1 MEYLNEMRH
10 VIMDLTT
17 EKIMNVLKVVRFSI
31 LIILIVEIK
40 KLILMKTVLI
50 VLLTYDYVL
59 EVVETRK

>member
-1 MEYLNEMRH
+1 MRP
-10 VIMDLTT
+10 VIMGLII

>member
-1 MEYLNEMRH
+1 MRP
-10 VIMDLTT
+10 VIMGLII

-59 EVVETRK
+59 EVVETRE

>member
-1 MEYLNEMRH
+1 MRP
-10 VIMDLTT
+10 VIMGLII

-50 VLLTYDYVL
+50 VIQMYDYVL
-59 EVVETRK
+59 EVVEIRK